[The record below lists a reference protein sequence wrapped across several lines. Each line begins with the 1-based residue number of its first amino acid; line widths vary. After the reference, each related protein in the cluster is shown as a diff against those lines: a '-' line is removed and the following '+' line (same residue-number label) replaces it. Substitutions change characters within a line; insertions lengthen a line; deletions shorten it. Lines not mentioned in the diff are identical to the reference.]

1 MLKIFKYLNFTDA
14 DVAKFDNE
22 TMQMAALIEGFQS
35 VYSTTPDTSAK
46 KNALAATIAESIRI
60 LLKRIYSVQGL
71 DPRVKE
77 NIKDEMA
84 KLPNSEEPNQQ
95 QQPQQQTQKTK
106 PQQPEPKQQQQQPQ
120 QKQQQQQKEEPKQQQ
135 QQQQQQ
141 TKIKIGDKF
150 YFRGRKDVY
159 NSDLIYK
166 IEGVVDNQVIVGFT
180 LDGQNFDVNMEISL
194 PEMQQKFDEGIYELI
209 VDEPKQQQQQ
219 QQEPEP
225 EPKKEEDLSFKVGD
239 IYQDV
244 IGNEIYIIEEIDL
257 NPINNFVTVKT
268 QQGDRI
274 YFSIYEVEDKI
285 EDNRWIEIELPQEE
299 PKKQEPAPQQQQP
312 EPKPKKQRA
321 KKQKPSQEPEEVDF
335 TESELQEAIDGLE
348 LLEDMSEDIQNEL
361 ARLREKIINIQS
373 KI

>member
-84 KLPNSEEPNQQ
+84 KLPNAE
-95 QQPQQQTQKTK
+95 
-106 PQQPEPKQQQQQPQ
+106 EPKQQQQTQQTKPKQPEP
-120 QKQQQQQKEEPKQQQ
+120 KQPKQQKEEPKQQTQ
-135 QQQQQQ
+135 S
-141 TKIKIGDKF
+141 KK
-150 YFRGRKDVY
+150 
-159 NSDLIYK
+159 
-166 IEGVVDNQVIVGFT
+166 E
-180 LDGQNFDVNMEISL
+180 E
-194 PEMQQKFDEGIYELI
+194 PQK
-209 VDEPKQQQQQ
+209 EPKQELPFKEGDLFLNTNKNAYSNIEILSINEDDDTVSVEFTDSRYVPYSYSFDFPINDIKYAIENRLWIKIEEEPKNQP

-225 EPKKEEDLSFKVGD
+225 EPK
-239 IYQDV
+239 
-244 IGNEIYIIEEIDL
+244 
-257 NPINNFVTVKT
+257 
-268 QQGDRI
+268 QQQ
-274 YFSIYEVEDKI
+274 
-285 EDNRWIEIELPQEE
+285 PQ
-299 PKKQEPAPQQQQP
+299 QEPQQQQP

-361 ARLREKIINIQS
+361 ARLREKIKNIQS

>member
-84 KLPNSEEPNQQ
+84 KLPNAEEPKQQ
-95 QQPQQQTQKTK
+95 QQPKQTK
-106 PQQPEPKQQQQQPQ
+106 PQQPEPKQP
-120 QKQQQQQKEEPKQQQ
+120 KQQKEEPKQQTQ
-135 QQQQQQ
+135 SKKEEPQKEP
-141 TKIKIGDKF
+141 TKIKIGDLF
-150 YFRGRKDVY
+150 YHKTDE
-159 NSDLIYK
+159 NLIYK
-166 IEGVVDNQVIVGFT
+166 LERIERGTVVLSWYKYNVYSEVNMGYT
-180 LDGQNFDVNMEISL
+180 LDT
-194 PEMQQKFDEGIYELI
+194 MQKLVDEGTYILVNKKE
-209 VDEPKQQQQQ
+209 EPKQQQ

-225 EPKKEEDLSFKVGD
+225 EPK
-239 IYQDV
+239 
-244 IGNEIYIIEEIDL
+244 
-257 NPINNFVTVKT
+257 
-268 QQGDRI
+268 QQQ
-274 YFSIYEVEDKI
+274 
-285 EDNRWIEIELPQEE
+285 PQ
-299 PKKQEPAPQQQQP
+299 QEPQQQQP

-361 ARLREKIINIQS
+361 ARLREKIKNIQS